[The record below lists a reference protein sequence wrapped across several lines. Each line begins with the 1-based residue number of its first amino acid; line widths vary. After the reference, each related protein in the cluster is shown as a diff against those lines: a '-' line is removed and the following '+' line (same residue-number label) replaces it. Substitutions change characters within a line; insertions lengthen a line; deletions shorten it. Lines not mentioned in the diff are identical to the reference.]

1 MSRRRAAH
9 DRAIYARTSTE
20 RTGSTTTCPQGDTMK
35 RTLAFV
41 TLALL
46 IAVGPIALAAEQPEQ
61 YVAISNFN
69 GWFASPPSEFPACER
84 HVSVLLQTFRR
95 LQIGPGDS
103 MVQGE
108 DVGVYQVTW
117 KKDPKTTHMI
127 IFKCVPILPIHDSEA
142 SGAK

>member
-1 MSRRRAAH
+1 MRYLRR
-9 DRAIYARTSTE
+9 
-20 RTGSTTTCPQGDTMK
+20 
-35 RTLAFV
+35 LALM

-46 IAVGPIALAAEQPEQ
+46 ATGGPIARAAEQPEQ

-69 GWFASPPSEFPACER
+69 GWFSSPPSEFPACER

-95 LQIGPGDS
+95 SQIGPGDN

-117 KKDPKTTHMI
+117 KKDPKTTHVI
-127 IFKCVPILPIHDSEA
+127 IFKCVPILPIHDSET